1 MEHGQKGNTALRIAV
16 GLSVVLLAALAIGS
30 FGDTGFLNIIQT
42 DDGCWRPAPPIDN
55 NTFSSEEEL
64 RDYASQKGVEI
75 PGNITFKTINGTLY
89 QECTRIGGSS
99 G

>member
-1 MEHGQKGNTALRIAV
+1 VGVIAV
-16 GLSVVLLAALAIGS
+16 LVVGAFAVSNFIEPGQ
-30 FGDTGFLNIIQT
+30 LNVIDT
-42 DDGCWRPAPPIDN
+42 DDGCWRPAPPLDN
-55 NTFSSEEEL
+55 NTFSSEEDL
-64 RDYASQKGVEI
+64 RDYASQRGVEI